1 MFFGKLALLS
11 VKEFSGIHGDLKI
24 IAKKLTP
31 VQRKGQY
38 KKRRF
43 CEESV
48 VKPEGWKMLP
58 SLVEIVKYIIK
69 QPGSKIKH
77 IDEIK
82 LVTETFYHPM
92 SKSVEKVLS
101 ELKSTSPIFK
111 ERFSKLLPVPFKY
124 DNTKLFRVIYAVEI

>member
-1 MFFGKLALLS
+1 M
-11 VKEFSGIHGDLKI
+11 ILKI
-24 IAKKLTP
+24 IKTPGTKL
-31 VQRKGQY
+31 VQIRTKLVVPGRYPGRQKGQS
-38 KKRRF
+38 KKRRP